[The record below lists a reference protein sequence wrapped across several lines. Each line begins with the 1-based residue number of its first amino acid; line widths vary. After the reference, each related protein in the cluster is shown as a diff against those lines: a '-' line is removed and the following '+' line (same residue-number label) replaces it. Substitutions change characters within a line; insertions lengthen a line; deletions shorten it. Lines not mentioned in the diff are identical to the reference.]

1 MEKLLEWVW
10 QITCC
15 LIFITVL
22 ANLLPKKCYETYI
35 RLFAGMTL
43 ILIVIKPVTES
54 LNLDDKIAALFENVR
69 FQEEAGEFHRKLS
82 EMEQDRLDKMVKE
95 YRSQVEQETGR
106 MADSLGIEAVKVTAE
121 IEDDPRAA
129 EFGAIRFIEMEVRKK
144 SEREEKQPLVTPVKP
159 VEISQNTED
168 GQPASAVPVKADLEK
183 TGALKSRIGDYYGVE
198 EKNVEIRWKD

>member
-54 LNLDDKIAALFENVR
+54 LNLDDKIAVLFETVR
-69 FQEEAGEFHRKLS
+69 FQEEAGEFQRKLS
-82 EMEQDRLDKMVKE
+82 EMEQDRLDKIVKE
-95 YRSQVEQETGR
+95 YRGQVEQETGK

-121 IEDDPRAA
+121 IEDDPRTA
-129 EFGAIRFIEMEVRKK
+129 EFGAIRSIEMEVRKK
-144 SEREEKQPLVTPVKP
+144 PEKEANQPLVRPVKP
-159 VEISQNTED
+159 VEISQNTEE

-183 TGALKSRIGDYYGVE
+183 TGVLKSRIEDYYGVE

>member
-121 IEDDPRAA
+121 IEDDPRRA
-129 EFGAIRFIEMEVRKK
+129 EFGTIRSIEMEVRKK
-144 SEREEKQPLVTPVKP
+144 TEKEANQPLVRPVKP
-159 VEISQNTED
+159 VEISQNTEE